1 MNGGSKGVVAC
12 GTDSSSRACWF
23 ALAMSIGRAPDS
35 LRRSS
40 KIVLAGEGGTWEDSP
55 QPMGPAVVGLAA
67 NTEADELVLE
77 RICGEKESPSG
88 PSDTRLERQRFD
100 MVEMREPM
108 RESPFA
114 EALSERLFLG
124 EWIVSI
130 PASVKS

>member
-1 MNGGSKGVVAC
+1 
-12 GTDSSSRACWF
+12 
-23 ALAMSIGRAPDS
+23 
-35 LRRSS
+35 
-40 KIVLAGEGGTWEDSP
+40 
-55 QPMGPAVVGLAA
+55 MGPAVVGLAA

-100 MVEMREPM
+100 MVDMREPM